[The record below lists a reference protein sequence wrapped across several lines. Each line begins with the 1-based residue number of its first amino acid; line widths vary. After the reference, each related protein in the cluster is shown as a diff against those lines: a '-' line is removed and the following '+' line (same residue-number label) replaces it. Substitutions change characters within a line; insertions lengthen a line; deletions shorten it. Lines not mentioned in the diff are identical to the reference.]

1 MNFRE
6 NLLLIIIFSGM
17 IIQSIYQ
24 YCSINNPSF
33 KPYII
38 FNKSY
43 KTNPIYFKKIYSR
56 FCIYSLIA
64 STAFL
69 IVTIFIKIELLLTSY
84 LVLLAI
90 LVIPSLIFFIKLK
103 YIRA

>member
-24 YCSINNPSF
+24 YFSINNPSF
-33 KPYII
+33 KPYVT

-43 KTNPIYFKKIYSR
+43 NTNPIYYSR

-64 STAFL
+64 SIAFL
-69 IVTIFIKIELLLTSY
+69 LVTICIKIELLLTSY

-90 LVIPSLIFFIKLK
+90 LAIPSFIFFIKLK
-103 YIRA
+103 YIRE